1 MLQSVTGSSHRFEAV
16 REVLDV
22 SGSDVSFFYTA
33 CYKDNNMAKHPSS
46 VFSRR
51 ERQIMDILYRLG
63 RATANEVIEELSGE
77 PHSSTV
83 RTQLRVLEEKGHLR
97 HEDQGLRYV
106 YIPVTPRHAVRQGV
120 LRHTIETFFEGSAE
134 KMLATLLG
142 GSGSRMSD
150 EELNRLA
157 ELIDKARKGGRR

>member
-1 MLQSVTGSSHRFEAV
+1 
-16 REVLDV
+16 
-22 SGSDVSFFYTA
+22 
-33 CYKDNNMAKHPSS
+33 MARHPSS

-63 RATANEVIEELSGE
+63 RATANEVIHELADE

-97 HEDQGLRYV
+97 HEEHGLRYV
-106 YIPVTPRHAVRQGV
+106 YIPVTPRHAVRQSA

-142 GSGSRMSD
+142 GSSKLSD
-150 EELNRLA
+150 EELDRLSD
-157 ELIDKARKGGRR
+157 LIDKAKKGGRK